1 MDKLCNSS
9 FSYTGSRLICL
20 NIVNKEKYFIFKKKL
35 LYLISMRI
43 KIQQFLFGKS
53 HSWSVVG
60 QNLGRELLRQGH
72 NVEFISTDGIDAKYV
87 PDDLRSSLREAP
99 TGSYDMQLSYTAP
112 HNWPAFM
119 SHGTKNRFCIWNYEY
134 NSKTIDNSTRSLL
147 QGYGKFY
154 KSCDLVLPSSNFT
167 KEVFKNMLIPEDK
180 MVVVPHGINLS
191 DFKSSDKISLR
202 TKKKTKILLNV
213 AQPHRRKALPLA
225 FESFGKAFTKN
236 DDVCFVA
243 KVMKDNNGSSHQK
256 EKNSFDVDFTSILKT
271 FESKFPNHAEVEC
284 MYGYVNNISDIYKA
298 CDINFSATHAE
309 CWHLPS
315 LEALAAGLVNVVP
328 RYGGQLDFC
337 NDDNSLLLD
346 GRLTRVDRNEQYWT
360 YNPLAVHYCVDTNDA
375 AKKLK
380 YAVENISMLK
390 EKFAPS
396 MKETVEKYT
405 WENAAK
411 QILDLCK

>member
-1 MDKLCNSS
+1 
-9 FSYTGSRLICL
+9 
-20 NIVNKEKYFIFKKKL
+20 
-35 LYLISMRI
+35 MRI

-72 NVEFISTDGIDAKYV
+72 NVEFISTDGVDPKYI
-87 PDDLRSSLREAP
+87 PDDLRSHLKEAP

-191 DFKSSDKISLR
+191 DFESSDKISLR

-236 DDVCFVA
+236 DDICFVA

-256 EKNSFDVDFTSILKT
+256 EKNSFDVDFTSIVKT
-271 FESKFPNHAEVEC
+271 FESKFPNHAEVEY
-284 MYGYVNNISDIYKA
+284 MYGYVKNISDIYKA

-315 LEALAAGLVNVVP
+315 LEALACGLINVVP
-328 RYGGQLDFC
+328 RYGGILDFC
-337 NDDNSLLLD
+337 NDNNSLLID
-346 GRLTRVDRNEQYWT
+346 GNTVRVPREHQYWLF
-360 YNPLAVHYCVDTNDA
+360 NPYAVHFEIDIPNAV
-375 AKKLK
+375 KKLQ
-380 YAVENISMLK
+380 YAVQNCEDLK
-390 EKFAPS
+390 SSCSEYSKNTASKF
-396 MKETVEKYT
+396 T
-405 WENAAK
+405 WDNAAK
-411 QILDLCK
+411 QILDLCI